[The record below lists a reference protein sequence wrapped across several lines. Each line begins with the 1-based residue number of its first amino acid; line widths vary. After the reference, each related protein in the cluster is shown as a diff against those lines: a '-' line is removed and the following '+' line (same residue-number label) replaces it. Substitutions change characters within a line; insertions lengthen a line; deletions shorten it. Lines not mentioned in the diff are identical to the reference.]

1 MKINIDILGEKK
13 QYNMI
18 DSWLDVTL
26 NNLQRFL
33 AYQDLDASGAA
44 INTINLFSDIP
55 KDVIKSLSLTDV
67 VTLLDAVNALE
78 MEKDAKHRATFTL
91 EGKKYGFIPSLEDI
105 TLGEYADIEVFIKGG
120 VEKNLSNIMSV
131 LFRPVK
137 KESKHGYIIESYD
150 GATQKDRAKLFM
162 NMSAIQ
168 VQNSLVFFWS
178 FVNVLSKTFK
188 SSLIQKMSLKEK
200 K

>member
-91 EGKKYGFIPSLEDI
+91 EGKKYGFIPS
-105 TLGEYADIEVFIKGG
+105 
-120 VEKNLSNIMSV
+120 V